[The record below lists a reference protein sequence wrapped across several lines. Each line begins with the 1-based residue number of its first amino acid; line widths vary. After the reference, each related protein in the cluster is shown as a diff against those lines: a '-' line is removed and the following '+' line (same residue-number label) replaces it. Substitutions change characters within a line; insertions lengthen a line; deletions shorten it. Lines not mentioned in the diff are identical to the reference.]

1 MDVAFLD
8 KDMNKIIIFLKF
20 SESYCH
26 ANWKTT
32 AKLITYVSEVYLK
45 ILRSNYLQFSS
56 YTREVCYSF
65 KSNLLFNSCFFFLF
79 FFVFKQIFTAH
90 WFKNIQ
96 IHNFKALLLSSSN
109 HVFIVMLFL
118 WLSLEKYYSLDEYQF
133 HFNVFI

>member
-1 MDVAFLD
+1 
-8 KDMNKIIIFLKF
+8 MNKIIIFLKF

-65 KSNLLFNSCFFFLF
+65 KSNLLFNSCFFFVF
-79 FFVFKQIFTAH
+79 F
-90 WFKNIQ
+90 
-96 IHNFKALLLSSSN
+96 
-109 HVFIVMLFL
+109 LFL
-118 WLSLEKYYSLDEYQF
+118 NKFLRLTDLRTYKYTIFRPCYYLQAIMYSLLCYFYDCLWKGTISLDEYQF